1 MPPGMQL
8 FYFKPYMI
16 FRRRKQDADHEEK
29 KSKQVGQIKLTPV
42 QLPWRR
48 RSGGITFIPAVK
60 LDFLT
65 QFWHRP
71 LVDIRGTAVFGDF
84 QPDWTSIIH

>member
-1 MPPGMQL
+1 M
-8 FYFKPYMI
+8 
-16 FRRRKQDADHEEK
+16 RKK
-29 KSKQVGQIKLTPV
+29 TKQVGQIKLTPV

-84 QPDWTSIIH
+84 QPDWTSIIHEKVPLNTSQ